1 MLNKY
6 YILIKNHQLKL
17 FFFIKNSYKIGL
29 LNRFIK
35 SICFNL
41 RPGIAA
47 YYITC
52 KIYLRRWFCSNIF
65 RCHRYCKTNDKNIAD
80 NVSNTSFQLNDL
92 HCCLL
97 KVKINVQILIK
108 ISICVAHVVYKCVEV
123 KKSLLGGP
131 ELVLTLPTTS
141 LVYKNIIKKNF

>member
-1 MLNKY
+1 MLLKNAL
-6 YILIKNHQLKL
+6 YIDKKSLAKTV
-17 FFFIKNSYKIGL
+17 FFIKNSYKIGL

-52 KIYLRRWFCSNIF
+52 KIYLRRWFCSKIF

-108 ISICVAHVVYKCVEV
+108 ISICVAHVV
-123 KKSLLGGP
+123 
-131 ELVLTLPTTS
+131 
-141 LVYKNIIKKNF
+141 